1 MSLTLRTA
9 TVSDVGPVR
18 SNNEDAAYAGRRLV
32 ALADGI
38 GGMPSGEL
46 ASAIVVRAL
55 AAIEQSAP
63 AGEAGL
69 DALRSTLDEANHS
82 IQQAAQ
88 ADEAHDGMGTT
99 VTALMLVGDQVA
111 LVNVGDSRCY
121 LHRDHHLSQ
130 LTKDDTFVQSLVD
143 EGLLTA
149 AEARMHP
156 RRSIVTQALQGL
168 SYEATGSLRPVHP
181 GDRYL
186 LCSDGLSDFV
196 TDDVIEQTLSSY
208 PDIEH
213 CAVQLVKLALDGG
226 GSDNVTVVIADV
238 IPA

>member
-55 AAIEQSAP
+55 AAIERTAP
-63 AGEAGL
+63 PGEAGL
-69 DALRSTLDEANHS
+69 DALRTTLDEANQT

-99 VTALMLVGDQVA
+99 VTALLLVGDQVA

-121 LHRDHHLSQ
+121 LHRDNHLSQ

-149 AEARMHP
+149 DEARMHP

-168 SYEATGSLRPVHP
+168 SYEASGSLRPVQL

-196 TDDVIEQTLSSY
+196 TDDIIEQTLSSY
-208 PDIEH
+208 PEIEQ
-213 CAVQLVKLALDGG
+213 CAAQLVKLALDGG

-238 IPA
+238 VPD